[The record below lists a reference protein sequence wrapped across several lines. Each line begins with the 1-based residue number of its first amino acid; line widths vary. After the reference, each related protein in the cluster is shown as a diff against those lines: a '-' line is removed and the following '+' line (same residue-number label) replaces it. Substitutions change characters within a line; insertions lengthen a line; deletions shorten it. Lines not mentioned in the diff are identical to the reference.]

1 MTASSASPRPQL
13 ADAQT
18 DAQAHDPQTSAET
31 GSPSQDG
38 SDSAPE
44 GESAEVQTPD
54 SDTGDTAA
62 DAPADEAEVIPGRAR
77 GSKQGGN
84 KGNARK
90 GAGKGA
96 GNKRAANKG
105 QGNKGNARKG
115 GKAREAAELALVA
128 GGENSAQTQAG
139 EALKDQNADQN
150 TKQTPEQKQGR
161 KPQQAPGQPA
171 DKPQPEPIQVP
182 PTVQRAK
189 RQGRHWMVIL
199 SFMLMVA
206 LPASVTGWY
215 LWERAVDQYA
225 SHVGF
230 SVRTEEK
237 GSAVELLGA
246 VTDLSGSSSTD
257 TDILYEFLQGQELV
271 AAIDAKLDL
280 RAIWSKAD
288 PAVDPVFA
296 YHPPGTIEDLV
307 DHWERMVKIYY
318 DSGTGLLDLRVLA
331 FDPEDATALANEI
344 YARANARINELS
356 AVAREDAIGYAR
368 EELTQ
373 AEDRLRE
380 ARVAIQ
386 AFRNRTQIIDP
397 TIQTQTQSGLIG
409 ALETQL
415 AEAQIERRLLEE
427 TARPNDPR
435 IKQSELKIDVIRAQI
450 AEERGKLGLEGVDGT
465 GSVADLVGEYEALA
479 VDLEF
484 AQQAYTAARA
494 TFDAARNEARRQSRY
509 LAPHVKPTK
518 AEQSKYPDR
527 PLILGLITL
536 FLFLSWSVVVLVAYA
551 LRDRR

>member
-1 MTASSASPRPQL
+1 
-13 ADAQT
+13 
-18 DAQAHDPQTSAET
+18 
-31 GSPSQDG
+31 
-38 SDSAPE
+38 
-44 GESAEVQTPD
+44 
-54 SDTGDTAA
+54 
-62 DAPADEAEVIPGRAR
+62 
-77 GSKQGGN
+77 
-84 KGNARK
+84 
-90 GAGKGA
+90 
-96 GNKRAANKG
+96 
-105 QGNKGNARKG
+105 
-115 GKAREAAELALVA
+115 
-128 GGENSAQTQAG
+128 
-139 EALKDQNADQN
+139 
-150 TKQTPEQKQGR
+150 
-161 KPQQAPGQPA
+161 
-171 DKPQPEPIQVP
+171 
-182 PTVQRAK
+182 
-189 RQGRHWMVIL
+189 MVL
-199 SFMLMVA
+199 FSFLLMVL
-206 LPASVTGWY
+206 LPSAVTGWY

-230 SVRTEEK
+230 SVRTEEM
-237 GSAVELLGA
+237 GSAIELLGSVA
-246 VTDLSGSSSTD
+246 DLSGSSSTD

-271 AAIDAKLDL
+271 AAVDQTLDL
-280 RAIWSKAD
+280 RTMWSKAD

-331 FDPEDATALANEI
+331 FDPEDATRLANEI
-344 YARANARINELS
+344 YDRANARINELS

-373 AEDRLRE
+373 AEDRLRD
-380 ARVAIQ
+380 ARIAIQ

-427 TARPNDPR
+427 TARPSDPR
-435 IKQSELKIDVIRAQI
+435 ITQSELKIDVIRAQI
-450 AEERGKLGLEGVDGT
+450 AEERGKLGLEGVDGA

-527 PLILGLITL
+527 PLILGLISL